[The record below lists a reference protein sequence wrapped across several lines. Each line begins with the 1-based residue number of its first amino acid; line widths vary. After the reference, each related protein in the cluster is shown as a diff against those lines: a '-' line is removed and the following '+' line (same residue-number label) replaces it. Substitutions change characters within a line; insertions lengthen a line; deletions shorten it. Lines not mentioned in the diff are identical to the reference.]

1 MTRTKSKRDSK
12 RKENDRYLPIWCVC
26 VLVRSI
32 ASKLY
37 FANSSHYV
45 FHNSVAA
52 RRAKIG
58 GRTNGSF
65 FGCALFPKEK
75 KQKISLISFW
85 ECSVCFMSVYCVF
98 TGPPTYRNNVWRA
111 VSYSAWI
118 IFWTNRDA
126 KAVVC
131 RLLGEHNTIQFAK
144 IRCETAE
151 SDNNNNA
158 NSTTEI
164 FWLCTS
170 KQTHYSHVRGTSEQL
185 FVDSERRM
193 YFLRKNIGRR
203 SLAFSRC
210 NLHPQFGCL
219 SDNRTRSMMSSL
231 NLHVV
236 AECVLLDLRRRR
248 PLIP

>member
-1 MTRTKSKRDSK
+1 MLIHGWGPYMSGRIRVSYYYICRCWIETAFGADVDDEDQVEKGYSK

-58 GRTNGSF
+58 GRTNGRF
-65 FGCALFPKEK
+65 FGCALLPEEK
-75 KQKISLISFW
+75 KTENKFNKFLGMFCVFY
-85 ECSVCFMSVYCVF
+85 ECVF

-131 RLLGEHNTIQFAK
+131 RLLGEHNTIQFAE

-151 SDNNNNA
+151 NDNNN
-158 NSTTEI
+158 
-164 FWLCTS
+164 
-170 KQTHYSHVRGTSEQL
+170 KYV
-185 FVDSERRM
+185 
-193 YFLRKNIGRR
+193 
-203 SLAFSRC
+203 
-210 NLHPQFGCL
+210 
-219 SDNRTRSMMSSL
+219 
-231 NLHVV
+231 
-236 AECVLLDLRRRR
+236 
-248 PLIP
+248 